1 MSCQGASL
9 REGFAT
15 DEKWP
20 FPGVD
25 ERVCVPADG
34 TGQPKYL
41 AQNSQRYAS
50 QQCFPSK
57 WKMVS
62 G

>member
-1 MSCQGASL
+1 METTLTTVEALMSCQGASL

-20 FPGVD
+20 FPGGD

-34 TGQPKYL
+34 TDNQKT
-41 AQNSQRYAS
+41 
-50 QQCFPSK
+50 
-57 WKMVS
+57 
-62 G
+62 